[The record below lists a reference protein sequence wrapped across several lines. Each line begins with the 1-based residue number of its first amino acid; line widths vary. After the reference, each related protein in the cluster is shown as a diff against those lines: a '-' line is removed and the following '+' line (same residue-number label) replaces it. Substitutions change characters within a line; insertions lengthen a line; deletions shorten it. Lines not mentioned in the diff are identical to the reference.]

1 MDPISI
7 ALASFSAVKAGV
19 AAGKEI
25 TSLAKDLG
33 SLFDAIDEVKGDHEK
48 KRSSIFSSANE
59 EALDT
64 FVARK
69 QAEDLENQLREIIIA
84 TRGYSAYQELI
95 NLRKDIRVQ
104 RKKELED
111 KRKRSEE
118 F

>member
-48 KRSSIFSSANE
+48 KRSSIFSS
-59 EALDT
+59 
-64 FVARK
+64 V
-69 QAEDLENQLREIIIA
+69 LE
-84 TRGYSAYQELI
+84 
-95 NLRKDIRVQ
+95 
-104 RKKELED
+104 
-111 KRKRSEE
+111 
-118 F
+118 